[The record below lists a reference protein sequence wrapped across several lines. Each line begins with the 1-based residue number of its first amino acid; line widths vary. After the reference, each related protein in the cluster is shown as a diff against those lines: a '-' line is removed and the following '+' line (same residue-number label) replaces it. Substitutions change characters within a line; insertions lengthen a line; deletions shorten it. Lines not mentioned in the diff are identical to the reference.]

1 MRWREITETL
11 AITLAAILTALL
23 LFGAYLWI
31 DRGVAPRDLYYWMY
45 IGSFG
50 TAFSWQN
57 TLSRAAPLI
66 LTALC
71 TALPA
76 RVGLIVIG
84 GEGALMLGG
93 LAAVAA
99 GLALHGVPPV
109 VGQLG
114 MAAAGMVAGGTLI
127 ACVGLLRHLRGVN
140 ATISSLLA
148 TYVAISIFSYLV
160 EGPMRD
166 PSTLNK
172 PSTYPIPTE
181 FAIGRMFGFDVHW
194 GLAFGLIAC
203 VVSYVLLYR
212 TTFGFSAGMVGG
224 NVNAAQAAGLH
235 AGRIMVLTCALG
247 GAAAGLAGMVEI
259 AAVQN
264 QANASL
270 NAFYGF
276 TGILVSFMAR
286 HHPLGIPFV
295 AVLFGGL
302 SAANGLLQ
310 RRLGLP
316 DASIFCLQGT
326 LFVTILSFETLY
338 RRFRIFMPREV
349 REAMAR

>member
-1 MRWREITETL
+1 VRWREITETL

-23 LFGAYLWI
+23 LFSAYLWI
-31 DRGVAPRDLYYWMY
+31 DRGVAPRDLCYWLC

-99 GLALHGVPPV
+99 GLALHGAPPM

-114 MAAAGMVAGGTLI
+114 MAAAGMAAGGALI
-127 ACVGLLRHLRGVN
+127 AAVGLLRHLRGVN

-148 TYVAISIFSYLV
+148 TYVAISVFNFLV
-160 EGPMRD
+160 EGPMHD
-166 PSTLNK
+166 PATLNK
-172 PSTYPIPTE
+172 PSTFAIPTE
-181 FAIGRMFGFDVHW
+181 FAIGRMFGLGVHW
-194 GLAFGLIAC
+194 GLAFGLVAC
-203 VVSYVLLYR
+203 GLSYVLMYR
-212 TTFGFSAGMVGG
+212 TTFGFSSGIVGG

-235 AGRIMVLTCALG
+235 VGRITVIVCALG

-259 AAVQN
+259 AAVQY

-286 HHPLGIPFV
+286 HHPLGIPPV

-302 SAANGLLQ
+302 SAANGVLQ
-310 RRLGLP
+310 RRLDLP
-316 DASIFCLQGT
+316 NSSIFCLQGT
-326 LFVTILSFETLY
+326 LFVTILAFETLY
-338 RRFRIFMPREV
+338 RRFPIFLPREV
-349 REAMAR
+349 RKAVAR